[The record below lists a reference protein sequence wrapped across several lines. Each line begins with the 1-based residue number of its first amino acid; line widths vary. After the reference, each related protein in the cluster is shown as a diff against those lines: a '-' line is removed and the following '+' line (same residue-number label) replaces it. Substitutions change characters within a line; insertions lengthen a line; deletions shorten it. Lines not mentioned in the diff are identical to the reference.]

1 MPGIGVMSVI
11 LVALATTTEKKG
23 PCFDPKN
30 ETRGMTGVL
39 VVETGVVNAQLSR
52 DSIGQNP

>member
-1 MPGIGVMSVI
+1 MSVI